1 MRKFALATVLALAAF
16 GATAAEVKL
25 EAQNSVGQNGTADQQ
40 VYEFGLKE
48 KINNNFAG
56 DVVVKNY
63 RTDGTDV
70 LSTRYEAGITASNT
84 YGLFSPYTR
93 VAIGEKTT
101 SGSAGYGYYSVEPGV
116 AVPLTAFPGTTVQ
129 LGYRYQDAFANGH
142 SDLTRTWRSKLGYDI
157 NGTNNVYIGYDS
169 QRGDSSANIVKA
181 GYVHKF

>member
-1 MRKFALATVLALAAF
+1 MKKIALATVLALAVF

-40 VYEFGLKE
+40 VYEFGFKE
-48 KINNNFAG
+48 NINKNFAG
-56 DVVVKNY
+56 DVVIKNY

-84 YGLFSPYTR
+84 YGLFTPYTR

-116 AVPLTAFPGTTVQ
+116 SVPLSYLPGTSVQ
-129 LGYRYQDAFANGH
+129 VGYRYQDAFTSGH
-142 SDLTRTWRSKLGYDI
+142 NDLTRTWRTKVGYDL
-157 NGTNNVYIGYDS
+157 TKTSNVYVGYDV
-169 QRGDSSANIVKA
+169 QRGDSQANIAKI